1 MLGCIQPMSSPM
13 MKRMLG
19 LACCCC
25 AAAGVL
31 ATITAVDNASRPSQ
45 IFLAIRMVHFLIVGC
60 PRRAG
65 SLRPITIAPMESV
78 AHSRHPFSHRP
89 RSGDTVLRGRHGL
102 ELRLTPR
109 PQGQILATLVVAP
122 GLQGQ

>member
-31 ATITAVDNASRPSQ
+31 ATVTAADNASRPSQ
-45 IFLAIRMVHFLIVGC
+45 MLLAITIINLLTVFTTRMGLGNL
-60 PRRAG
+60 PPTRDRG
-65 SLRPITIAPMESV
+65 
-78 AHSRHPFSHRP
+78 HRLLVWKQSQP
-89 RSGDTVLRGRHGL
+89 CDTARK
-102 ELRLTPR
+102 EPSNCS
-109 PQGQILATLVVAP
+109 ILSPAQDYAC
-122 GLQGQ
+122 